1 MRNAECLAVVQETS
15 CMEDV
20 VGKPV
25 DDGALFT
32 IQHSAF
38 SNDKTVL
45 IVVHDYPPIVSAGAE
60 RIVKFAQYL
69 PAYGFQPLILTTGRY
84 GERLTDAASQVYRA
98 ADLVHALF
106 SGLRRRRA
114 AGVAQEAQF
123 RVATVGS
130 QSLLGRVRDEF
141 MVPDTKLGW
150 LLPAVRLGNRLIA
163 QQRPALIFSTS
174 PPETAHLVARQLAR
188 RYRLPWVA
196 DLRDGWLFEPPN
208 PAVRQAAWRR
218 SLEQRL
224 EARVIV
230 AAQAV
235 IAATNPIAEDLRL
248 RYAAAAG
255 RIHVITN
262 GFDAAEF
269 AGLQRQRPKDGVFRL
284 VYTGALASSRQGTS
298 AAAFFAGLAQFVHA
312 RPATPL
318 QVIVIGDV
326 SPVEQAAAASHGLT
340 DVVSFR
346 PAVSRREAHQAQLD
360 ADGLLLITAPGQ
372 RSVATLKLFDY
383 IGAGVPILALAADN
397 AAAAIVQQYNLGVT
411 VAPDDPAAISYSLH
425 ELVARHQLSDT
436 RTGFTAAQQQFE
448 RRQLTG
454 QLAALFRSV
463 LNQA

>member
-1 MRNAECLAVVQETS
+1 M
-15 CMEDV
+15 
-20 VGKPV
+20 GKQA
-25 DDGALFT
+25 DDGKLFT
-32 IQHSAF
+32 IENSSF
-38 SNDKTVL
+38 SIDKRVL

-60 RIVKFAQYL
+60 RIVKFAHYL
-69 PAYGFQPLILTTGRY
+69 PEYGFQPLILTTERY
-84 GERLTDAASQVYRA
+84 GARTTDAADQVYRA

-123 RVATVGS
+123 RVATVSS
-130 QSLLGRVRDEF
+130 QSLLGRLRDEF

-150 LLPAVRLGNRLIA
+150 LPPAVRLGSRLIA

-174 PPETAHLVARQLAR
+174 PPETAHLVARQIAR
-188 RYRLPWVA
+188 RHRLPWVA

-208 PAVRQAAWRR
+208 PAVRRAAWRR

-224 EARVIV
+224 EAGVMA

-235 IAATNPIAEDLRL
+235 IAATGPIAEDLRQ
-248 RYAAAAG
+248 RYAAAAS

-269 AGLQRQRPKDGVFRL
+269 AGLQRQRPTDGVFRL

-298 AAAFFAGLAQFVHA
+298 AAPFFAGLAQFVQEQ
-312 RPATPL
+312 PAIPL

-326 SPVEQAAAASHGLT
+326 SPAEQTAAASHGLG
-340 DVVSFR
+340 DVVTFR
-346 PAVSRREAHQAQLD
+346 PAVPRREAHQAQLD

-383 IGAGVPILALAADN
+383 IGAGVPILALAAGN
-397 AAAAIVQQYNLGVT
+397 AAAAIVEQYHLGVT
-411 VAPDDPAAISYSLH
+411 VAPDDPAAISHSLH
-425 ELVARHQLSDT
+425 ELVAQTRRSDAWA
-436 RTGFTAAQQQFE
+436 GFAAAQQQFE

>member
-1 MRNAECLAVVQETS
+1 M
-15 CMEDV
+15 
-20 VGKPV
+20 GKQA
-25 DDGALFT
+25 DDGKLFT
-32 IQHSAF
+32 IENSSF
-38 SNDKTVL
+38 SIDKRVL

-60 RIVKFAQYL
+60 RIVKFAHYL
-69 PAYGFQPLILTTGRY
+69 PEYGFQPLILTTERY
-84 GERLTDAASQVYRA
+84 GARTTDAADQVYRA

-123 RVATVGS
+123 RVATVSS
-130 QSLLGRVRDEF
+130 QSLLGRLRDEF

-150 LLPAVRLGNRLIA
+150 LPPAVRLGSRLIA

-174 PPETAHLVARQLAR
+174 PPETAHLVARQIAR
-188 RYRLPWVA
+188 RHRLPWVA

-208 PAVRQAAWRR
+208 PAVRRAAWRR

-224 EARVIV
+224 EAGVMA

-235 IAATNPIAEDLRL
+235 IAATGPIAEDLRQ
-248 RYAAAAG
+248 RYAAAAS

-269 AGLQRQRPKDGVFRL
+269 AGLQRQRPTDGVFRL

-298 AAAFFAGLAQFVHA
+298 AAPFFAGLAQFVQEQ
-312 RPATPL
+312 PAIPL

-326 SPVEQAAAASHGLT
+326 SPAEQTAAASHGLG
-340 DVVSFR
+340 DVGTFR
-346 PAVSRREAHQAQLD
+346 PAVPRREAHQAQLD

-397 AAAAIVQQYNLGVT
+397 AAAAIVAQYDLGVT
-411 VAPDDPAAISYSLH
+411 VAPDDSTAIQHSLH
-425 ELVARHQLSDT
+425 EFIARQN
-436 RTGFTAAQQQFE
+436 TGAAWPGFAAAQQQFE
-448 RRQLTG
+448 RRHLTG
-454 QLAALFRSV
+454 RLAALFHSV
-463 LNQA
+463 LNDA

>member
-1 MRNAECLAVVQETS
+1 MQ
-15 CMEDV
+15 
-20 VGKPV
+20 P
-25 DDGALFT
+25 
-32 IQHSAF
+32 
-38 SNDKTVL
+38 VL

-84 GERLTDAASQVYRA
+84 GERPTDAASQVHRA
-98 ADLVHALF
+98 VDLVHTLF
-106 SGLRRRRA
+106 SGLRRRQT

-130 QSLLGRVRDEF
+130 QSLLGRVRDEL

-150 LLPAVRLGNRLIA
+150 LLPAVRLGSRLIA

-174 PPETAHLVARQLAR
+174 PPETAHLVAQQLAR
-188 RYRLPWVA
+188 RHRLPWVA

-208 PAVRQAAWRR
+208 PAVRRAAWRR

-224 EARVIV
+224 EASVMA
-230 AAQAV
+230 AAQSV
-235 IAATNPIAEDLRL
+235 ITATGPIAEDLRQ

-255 RIHVITN
+255 RIHTITN

-269 AGLQRQRPKDGVFRL
+269 ADLQRQRPTDGVFRL

-298 AAAFFAGLAQFVHA
+298 AAAFFAGLAQFLQEQ
-312 RPATPL
+312 PAIPL

-326 SPVEQAAAASHGLT
+326 SPAEQAAAANHGLT

-346 PAVSRREAHQAQLD
+346 PAVPRREAHQAQSD

-383 IGAGVPILALAADN
+383 IGAGIPILALAANN
-397 AAAAIVQQYNLGVT
+397 AAAAIVQQYDLGVT
-411 VAPDDPAAISYSLH
+411 VAPDDPAAISHSLH
-425 ELVARHQLSDT
+425 EFVARHQLGNPWP
-436 RTGFTAAQQQFE
+436 GFAAAQQQFE
-448 RRQLTG
+448 RRQLTR